1 MIVMVMMILTIDY
14 SDDENED
21 IDYRLYS
28 DDENDDADGNHDDD
42 DGIYDDKR
50 RQ

>member
-21 IDYRLYS
+21 IDHRLYS

-42 DGIYDDKR
+42 GIYDDKR